1 MDSRRKISQVPK
13 HSRGTRF
20 RNFEDLS
27 EPLRLVVEQ
36 AYGHG
41 VGNIFLAVAQDTHYD
56 YFQPLAPPNI
66 PLQTKSAAQQR
77 AAAAVR
83 WVRECHLQRPMS
95 ICS

>member
-1 MDSRRKISQVPK
+1 L
-13 HSRGTRF
+13 
-20 RNFEDLS
+20 EDLS

-41 VGNIFLAVAQDTHYD
+41 VGNIFLAVAPVALITI
-56 YFQPLAPPNI
+56 LATSFLPNI

-83 WVRECHLQRPMS
+83 SGEGMS
-95 ICS
+95 VAEADQVAVLMTGEIPVQEANDDKR